1 MPSTGRFKTI
11 VYPSSINSFTPPSKQ
26 NPLIS
31 TPLSQG
37 LVLLPHSGLGQE
49 FCGDCGW
56 WLSNLAKYQVYSN
69 PRKEKAQITT
79 TTPPIT
85 PPKKTHC

>member
-31 TPLSQG
+31 TPLAQG

-49 FCGDCGW
+49 CGW
-56 WLSNLAKYQVYSN
+56 SWLVALQLGKISGV
-69 PRKEKAQITT
+69 
-79 TTPPIT
+79 
-85 PPKKTHC
+85 